1 MSKKIYVKP
10 SIKKQESGRMNKFGS
25 VFHRNY
31 RDNIDGAKIDDIV
44 KNFGSPV
51 FVMSE
56 PAIRNQYRKLY
67 REFSNKYPQVQYTW
81 SYKTN
86 YLDAVCCVF
95 HQEGE
100 IAEVVSEFEYQ
111 KARRLGVPGDKIIY
125 NGPLKSKESLKV
137 AFEEGAIVNLDN
149 FDEVLRAEEVASS
162 IGKKVNV
169 GIRLNMDT
177 GIYPQWSRFGFNL
190 ENQSAYEAAKRI
202 HMSNYLKLNGLHSHI
217 GTFILEPSA
226 YAVQV
231 KKMVELRRL
240 LETELDIAIDYLDFG
255 GGFPS
260 KNKLKGTY
268 LPPEIAVPP
277 VEEYIEAITSTLLAN
292 LSPEEYP
299 MVYME
304 TGRGMI
310 DEAGYLITTVVG
322 VKRMPDGLKSY
333 IIDAGVNILYTSN
346 WYNYKVEL
354 DRPVPGNYENAI
366 VYGPLCMNIDIVLE
380 HATLPPLAKGT
391 RLILSPMGAYNV
403 TQWMQFISYRPA
415 IVMVMEDG
423 SVEQIRRPETL
434 DDIVGPEIIPEK
446 LRSFEL

>member
-31 RDNIDGAKIDDIV
+31 RDSIDGAKIDDIV
-44 KNFGSPV
+44 ANHGSPV
-51 FVMSE
+51 FVISE
-56 PAIRNQYRKLY
+56 TAIRNQYRTLY
-67 REFSNKYPQVQYTW
+67 REFSSKYPQVQFTW

-111 KARRLGVPGDKIIY
+111 KARRLGVPGNKIIY
-125 NGPLKSKESLKV
+125 NGPLKSKASLTV
-137 AFEEGAIVNLDN
+137 AFEENAIVNLDN
-149 FDEVLRAEEVASS
+149 FDEVLRAEEIASNL
-162 IGKKVNV
+162 GKKVDV

-202 HMSNYLKLNGLHSHI
+202 HMSKHLSLNGLHSHI

-231 KKMVELRRL
+231 KKMVELRRS
-240 LETELDIAIDYLDFG
+240 LETELDISIDYLDFG

-268 LPPEIAVPP
+268 LPPEISVPP
-277 VEEYIEAITSTLLAN
+277 LENYIDAITSTLLSN

-299 MVYME
+299 TVYME

-310 DEAGYLITTVVG
+310 DEAGYLITTVEG

-354 DRPVPGNYENAI
+354 DRAIPGNYENAI
-366 VYGPLCMNIDIVLE
+366 IYGPLCMNIDIVLE
-380 HATLPPLAKGT
+380 NASLPPLPKGT

-415 IVMVMEDG
+415 IVMVMDDG
-423 SVEQIRRPETL
+423 SVEQIRRPEIL
-434 DDIVGPEIIPEK
+434 DDIVGPETIPEK
-446 LRSFEL
+446 LRDFKL

>member
-1 MSKKIYVKP
+1 MNKKLYVKP
-10 SIKKQESGRMNKFGS
+10 TINKQESGRMNKFGS

-31 RDNIDGAKIDDIV
+31 RDNIDGVKIDDIV
-44 KNFGSPV
+44 KKFGSPV

-56 PAIRNQYRKLY
+56 ASIRNQYKKLY
-67 REFSNKYPQVQYTW
+67 REFSSKYPQVQFSW

-111 KARRLGVPGDKIIY
+111 KARRLGVPGNKIIY
-125 NGPLKSKESLKV
+125 NGPLKSKDSLKV
-137 AFEEGAIVNLDN
+137 AFEEDAIVNLDN

-162 IGKKVNV
+162 IDKKVNV

-202 HMSNYLKLNGLHSHI
+202 HMSNHLKLNGLHSHI

-231 KKMVELRRL
+231 KKMIDLRRI
-240 LETELDIAIDYLDFG
+240 LETELDISIDYLDFG

-277 VEEYIEAITSTLLAN
+277 VEEYIEAITSALMTN

-299 MVYME
+299 TVYME

-310 DEAGYLITTVVG
+310 DESGFLITTVEG
-322 VKRMPDGLKSY
+322 VKRMPDGMKSY

-346 WYNYKVEL
+346 WYSYKVEL

-366 VYGPLCMNIDIVLE
+366 VYGPLCMNIDVVLE
-380 HATLPPLAKGT
+380 NATLPPLPKGA

-423 SVEQIRRPETL
+423 IVEQIRRKEKL
-434 DDIVGPEIIPEK
+434 DDIVGPESIPEK
-446 LRSFEL
+446 LRTFDL